1 MKPHWNKLTREFAPT
16 GILIGEIDCTKQT
29 NKEVCARENVRGYPT
44 LKYWTNGETHLYS
57 GRRSYEDFKNFVLAT
72 LPMGA
77 ICLISD
83 LSTCSE
89 QEIDYFIKMQKRGY
103 GSISSQLKKLA
114 VMKNKDMHGD
124 VEIWLEQRLNIL
136 EQLDSANSKTEL

>member
-1 MKPHWNKLTREFAPT
+1 M
-16 GILIGEIDCTKQT
+16 
-29 NKEVCARENVRGYPT
+29 
-44 LKYWTNGETHLYS
+44 HLD
-57 GRRSYEDFKNFVLAT
+57 RIFTFVLSHSSSLT
-72 LPMGA
+72 KKNNNPNSQFFNLVW
-77 ICLISD
+77 
-83 LSTCSE
+83 E
-89 QEIDYFIKMQKRGY
+89 RGY